1 MSALIVDQ
9 SAWGKIRVT
18 GSDRARFLHGMC
30 SADIENLVAGG
41 WTRATMLNVKGRV
54 VSVIEVVAAADHLLV
69 VCQPELTDKT
79 LAVLDK
85 HAIMDD
91 VAFERVELPLH
102 RLWTDEVESVWTAPP
117 LLEPPPGAA
126 ADPAEVEV
134 RRIEAGMPR
143 YGVNVDE
150 DCFPF
155 ESLLARHV
163 SYEKG
168 CYIGQEPIYRVHSRG
183 QGARLMRGLA
193 VAGDSLVAAGATVA
207 HPDRP
212 SAGRVTSAA
221 VSPRFGSIAL
231 AYIHRS
237 VWDPGNSVEVDGRPA
252 TLIEL
257 PFGSAA

>member
-1 MSALIVDQ
+1 VSDVLVDQ
-9 SAWGKIRVT
+9 SDWGKIMVT
-18 GSDRARFLHGMC
+18 GMDRARFLHGMC
-30 SADIENLVAGG
+30 SADIQGMTAGD

-54 VSVIEVVAAADHLLV
+54 VSVIEVVARPEHLLV
-69 VCQPELTDKT
+69 LCAPELTDKT

-85 HAIMDD
+85 YAIMDD
-91 VAFERVELPLH
+91 VAFEVVPLPLH
-102 RLWTDEVESVWTAPP
+102 RVWTDDVESVWTAPP
-117 LLEPPPGAA
+117 IFETADGAA
-126 ADPAEVEV
+126 APAEVEV

-143 YGVNVDE
+143 YGVDVDE

-163 SYEKG
+163 SYDKG

-193 VAGDSLVAAGATVA
+193 ISGDGPVAVGATVA
-207 HPDRP
+207 HADRP
-212 SAGRVTSAA
+212 AAGTVTSAA

-237 VWDPGNSVEVDGRPA
+237 VWDPGNPVEVGDRPA
-252 TLIEL
+252 TLVEL

>member
-1 MSALIVDQ
+1 MTQLLVDQ
-9 SAWGKIRVT
+9 SDWGKIRVT
-18 GSDRARFLHGMC
+18 GTDRARFLHGMC
-30 SADIENLVAGG
+30 SADIENLPAGE
-41 WTRATMLNVKGRV
+41 WTRATVLNVKGRV
-54 VSVIEVVAAADHLLV
+54 VSVIEVMVADDHLLV
-69 VCQPELTDKT
+69 ICQPDLTDKT

-85 HAIMDD
+85 HIIMDD
-91 VAFERVELPLH
+91 VTLEAVTLPLH
-102 RLWTDEVESVWTAPP
+102 RVWTDDVESVWTAPP
-117 LLEPPPGAA
+117 LLEPSPGPAA
-126 ADPAEVEV
+126 GAAEVEV

-143 YGVNVDE
+143 YGVDVDE

-163 SYEKG
+163 SYDKG

-193 VAGDSLVAAGATVA
+193 VSGDGPVAVGATVA
-207 HPDRP
+207 HADRP
-212 SAGRVTSAA
+212 SAGTITSAA

-252 TLIEL
+252 TLVEL